1 MKSIIITGSTRGIGL
16 GLADAF
22 LARGQAATVHG
33 RTPQSVQQ
41 ATETLAAKHGRDRL
55 HGFAA
60 DVGDLSQ
67 MEALWTAAQNRFGAV
82 DIWINNA
89 GLGHDM
95 TPMWQ
100 LPPEAVQAVVEANIL
115 GTLNGARVAI
125 RHMQKQG
132 HGQLYNMLGHG
143 ATGKTRPGM
152 AVYGM
157 SKAAVKYLTDALI
170 EEVGEETAVQISS
183 LSPGM
188 VITDL
193 ITDRFAADPEVA
205 KRAKRIMNILADRV
219 ETVAPWLADRILA
232 NHRTGARIR
241 WLTPPKIM
249 WRFLTA
255 PIRKRN
261 LFDD

>member
-22 LARGQAATVHG
+22 LARGQAVTVNG
-33 RTPQSVQQ
+33 RTPQSVQT
-41 ATETLAAKHGRDRL
+41 ALETLAKKHGRDCL

-60 DVGDLSQ
+60 DVSDLSQ
-67 MEALWTAAQNRFGAV
+67 MEALWTSAQNRFGTV

-95 TPMWQ
+95 KPMWE
-100 LPPEAVQAVVEANIL
+100 LSPEAVQDVVNANIL
-115 GTLNGARVAI
+115 GTLNGSRVAI
-125 RHMQKQG
+125 QRMQKQG

-143 ATGKTRPGM
+143 SRGKTRPGM
-152 AVYGM
+152 TVYGT

-170 EEVGEETAVQISS
+170 EEAGDTAVHICT

-188 VITDL
+188 VITEM
-193 ITDRFAADPEVA
+193 ITDRFEADPAVA
-205 KRAKRIMNILADRV
+205 ERAKRVMNILADRV
-219 ETVAPWLADRILA
+219 ETVAPWLADQILA
-232 NHRTGARIR
+232 DNKTGTHIR

-255 PIRKRN
+255 PFQKRD
-261 LFDD
+261 LFTA